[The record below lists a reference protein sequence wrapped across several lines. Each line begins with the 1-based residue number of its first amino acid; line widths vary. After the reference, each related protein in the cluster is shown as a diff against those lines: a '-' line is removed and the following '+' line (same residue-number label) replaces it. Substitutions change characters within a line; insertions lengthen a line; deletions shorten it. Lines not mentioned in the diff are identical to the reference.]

1 MKIPY
6 THSTPDPE
14 VAKVLKIG
22 KKYGIDEAMIIYT
35 SKVDVMDWVVLRC
48 KYGCEKYGKSHSC
61 PPNSVSPSDMRKIM
75 REYKRA
81 ILVAAKT
88 KNPEDQKKFRKALI
102 EMEKAL
108 FLANH
113 YKAFALVP
121 GCCDNCDACTAKEGK
136 ECSHPKENRPCIEGT
151 GIDIFALVKK
161 YKKNIQTIADKNKAF
176 ESYGLILLD

>member
-14 VAKVLKIG
+14 VAIVLKAG

-35 SKVDVMDWVVLRC
+35 SKVDVRDWVLLRC
-48 KYGCEKYGKSHSC
+48 KYGCENYGKSHSC
-61 PPNSVSPSDMRKIM
+61 PPNSISPDETRRIM

-88 KNPEDQKKFRKALI
+88 KDIEKQNNFRKALI

-108 FLANH
+108 FLKNF
-113 YKAFALVP
+113 YKAFALVA
-121 GCCDNCDACTAKEGK
+121 GCCDNCESCAAQGGK
-136 ECSHPKENRPCIEGT
+136 ECRNPQTKRPCIEGT
-151 GIDIFALVKK
+151 GIDVFALVGK
-161 YKKNIQTIADKNKAF
+161 YKKNIQTIKDKKKSF